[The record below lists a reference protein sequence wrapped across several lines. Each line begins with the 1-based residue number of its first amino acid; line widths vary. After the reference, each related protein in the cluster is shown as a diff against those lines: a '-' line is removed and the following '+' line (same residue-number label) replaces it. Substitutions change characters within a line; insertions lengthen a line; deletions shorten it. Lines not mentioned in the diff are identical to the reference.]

1 MLPRNHL
8 ALQLVFQVLAY
19 PSEGVGKSVALPVL
33 LVLEHP
39 EMPVELPVELVQMLL
54 AVYEPHSLQLQQL
67 DDLVVTLL
75 DVALE
80 VRRIR
85 SHTLTT
91 CQDW

>member
-19 PSEGVGKSVALPVL
+19 PSADDGKLVAFLVP

-39 EMPVELPVELVQMLL
+39 EMPVELLVVEEQIEL
-54 AVYEPHSLQLQQL
+54 AVREPRLLQLQQL

-75 DVALE
+75 DVAL
-80 VRRIR
+80 
-85 SHTLTT
+85 
-91 CQDW
+91 